1 MQSVETLDAS
11 AVKEAG
17 TGLADAAGDGSRW
30 LDGSRGLTIGPSRW
44 SLGPEELAAADL
56 GLAAGQHGGVADRV
70 VPGQPGRGCRLLVDE
85 LR

>member
-11 AVKEAG
+11 VAKEAS
-17 TGLADAAGDGSRW
+17 TADTAVDGSRW

-56 GLAAGQHGGVADRV
+56 GLAGQHGVADPG
-70 VPGQPGRGCRLLVDE
+70 VPGQPGRGRRLLVDE